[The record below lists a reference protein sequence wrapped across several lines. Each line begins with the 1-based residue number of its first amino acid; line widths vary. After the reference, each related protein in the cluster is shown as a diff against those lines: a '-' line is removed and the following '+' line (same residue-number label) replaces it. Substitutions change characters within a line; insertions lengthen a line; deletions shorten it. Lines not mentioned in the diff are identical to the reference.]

1 MDKIY
6 GMRYDYNFPFNIS
19 HVCEISIFF
28 FLLLNGWSRR
38 VDFWIMIKIGF
49 DSIYVGDGVVMR

>member
-28 FLLLNGWSRR
+28 FSYYL
-38 VDFWIMIKIGF
+38 M
-49 DSIYVGDGVVMR
+49 DGAGEWTFG